1 MLTLGGMGMTQTP
14 LPGPDAAFV
23 GLAAFVVVNAQS
35 LWSLAK
41 HFDVMAH
48 EGMHA
53 LTGSILG
60 FRVRNIELKRNG
72 DGQTNYRNAMA
83 GGSGV
88 FTGFVGYL
96 GPSVFGLAAAGLI
109 KLGYII
115 AVLWLAVLFLV
126 VLLLKVLRFRSFG
139 WVSVPIAIALLL
151 ALTHYAPVSL
161 QVVMAYGMTWLLLL
175 SGVREATTH
184 GTKAGDALILKRM
197 THLPRWLWALLWV
210 AGTFGAVY
218 LGWRLLVM

>member
-1 MLTLGGMGMTQTP
+1 LPPTP
-14 LPGPDAAFV
+14 V
-23 GLAAFVVVNAQS
+23 TS
-35 LWSLAK
+35 TWSLAK
-41 HFDVMAH
+41 HLDVMAH

-53 LTGSILG
+53 ITGTILG
-60 FRVRNIELKRNG
+60 LRVRSVELKRNG
-72 DGQTNYRNAMA
+72 DGKTNFNAIA

-96 GPSVFGLAAAGLI
+96 GPSTFGLAAAGLI

-115 AVLWLAVLFLV
+115 AVLWLGVLFLV
-126 VLLLKVLRFRSFG
+126 VLLWKVLRFRSFG

-161 QVVMAYGMTWLLLL
+161 QVVMAYGMTWLLLM

-184 GTKAGDALILKRM
+184 GTNAGDALLLKRM
-197 THLPRWLWALLWV
+197 THIPRWLWALLWV

-218 LGWRLLVM
+218 IGWRLLVM

>member
-1 MLTLGGMGMTQTP
+1 MGMTQTP
-14 LPGPDAAFV
+14 LPGPDAALL
-23 GLAAFVVVNAQS
+23 GLAAFVVVNVKS

-41 HFDVMAH
+41 HLDVMAH

-53 LTGSILG
+53 ITGSILG
-60 FRVRNIELKRNG
+60 LRVRNVKLKRNG
-72 DGQTNYRNAMA
+72 DGETSFRNALA

-96 GPSVFGLAAAGLI
+96 GPSAFGLAAAGLI

-115 AVLWLAVLFLV
+115 AVLWLGVLFLV
-126 VLLLKVLRFRSFG
+126 VLLWKVLHLRSFG

-175 SGVREATTH
+175 SGARKATEH
-184 GTKAGDALILKRM
+184 GANALDASILKGM
-197 THLPRWLWALLWV
+197 THIPRWLWALLWV

-218 LGWRLLVM
+218 IGWRLLVM

>member
-1 MLTLGGMGMTQTP
+1 VLTLGGVGITQTP
-14 LPGPDAAFV
+14 LPGPDAALI

-53 LTGSILG
+53 ITGSILG
-60 FRVRNIELKRNG
+60 LGVRNIELKRNG
-72 DGQTNYRNAMA
+72 DGQTNYRDALA

-96 GPSVFGLAAAGLI
+96 GPSAFGLTAAALI
-109 KLGYII
+109 KAGFII
-115 AVLWLAVLFLV
+115 AVLWLAVALLV
-126 VLLLKVLRFRSFG
+126 VLLLKVFRSRTFG

-161 QVVMAYGMTWLLLL
+161 QVVMAYGIAWLLLM
-175 SGVREATTH
+175 SGAREAARH
-184 GTKAGDALILKRM
+184 GTKAGDAFILKRM

-210 AGTFGAVY
+210 VGTFGAVY
-218 LGWRLLVM
+218 IGWRLLVM

>member
-1 MLTLGGMGMTQTP
+1 MGMTQTP
-14 LPGPDAAFV
+14 LPGPDAALL
-23 GLAAFVVVNAQS
+23 GLAAFVVVNVKS

-41 HFDVMAH
+41 HLDVMAH

-53 LTGSILG
+53 ITGSILG
-60 FRVRNIELKRNG
+60 LRVRNVELKRNG
-72 DGQTNYRNAMA
+72 DGQTNFRNAIA

-96 GPSVFGLAAAGLI
+96 GPSAFGLAAAGLI

-115 AVLWLAVLFLV
+115 AVLWLVVLFLV
-126 VLLLKVLRFRSFG
+126 VLLWKVLHFRSFG
-139 WVSVPIAIALLL
+139 LVSVPIAIALLL

-175 SGVREATTH
+175 SGVREATMH
-184 GTKAGDALILKRM
+184 GTNAGDALILKRM
-197 THLPRWLWALLWV
+197 THIPRWLWALLWV

-218 LGWRLLVM
+218 IGWRLLVM

>member
-1 MLTLGGMGMTQTP
+1 MTQTP
-14 LPGPDAAFV
+14 LPGPDAALL
-23 GLAAFVVVNAQS
+23 GLAAFVVVNARS

-41 HFDVMAH
+41 HLEVMAH

-53 LTGSILG
+53 ITGTILG
-60 FRVRNIELKRNG
+60 LRVRYVQLKRNG
-72 DGQTNYRNAMA
+72 DGKTNFNAIA

-96 GPSVFGLAAAGLI
+96 GPSAFGLAAAGLI

-115 AVLWLAVLFLV
+115 AVLWLGVLFLV
-126 VLLLKVLRFRSFG
+126 VLMWKVLRFRSFG

-161 QVVMAYGMTWLLLL
+161 QVIMAYGMTWLLLL
-175 SGVREATTH
+175 SGVRQATTH
-184 GTKAGDALILKRM
+184 GTNAVDASILKGM
-197 THLPRWLWALLWV
+197 THIPRWLWALLWV

-218 LGWRLLVM
+218 YIGWRLLVM

>member
-1 MLTLGGMGMTQTP
+1 MGMTQAP
-14 LPGPDAAFV
+14 LPGSDAALV
-23 GLAAFVVVNAQS
+23 GIAAFVVVNAQS

-41 HFDVMAH
+41 HFEVMAH

-53 LTGSILG
+53 ITGSILG
-60 FRVRNIELKRNG
+60 FRVRNVQLKRNG
-72 DGQTNYRNAMA
+72 DGQTNYRNAIA
-83 GGSGV
+83 GSGGV

-96 GPSVFGLAAAGLI
+96 GSSAFGLAAAGLI

-139 WVSVPIAIALLL
+139 WVSVPVAIALLL

-175 SGVREATTH
+175 SGAREATKH
-184 GTKAGDALILKRM
+184 GTKAGDALFLKKM

-210 AGTFGAVY
+210 AGSFGAVY
-218 LGWRLLVM
+218 IGWRLLVM

>member
-1 MLTLGGMGMTQTP
+1 MFTLGGVGMTQTP
-14 LPGPDAAFV
+14 LPGPDAALI

-53 LTGSILG
+53 ITGSILG
-60 FRVRNIELKRNG
+60 LRVRNIELKRNG
-72 DGQTNYRNAMA
+72 DGQTNYRNALA

-96 GPSVFGLAAAGLI
+96 GPSAFGLTAAGLI
-109 KLGYII
+109 KVGYIV
-115 AVLWLAVLFLV
+115 AVLWLAVAFLV
-126 VLLLKVLRFRSFG
+126 ALLLKVLRSRTFG

-161 QVVMAYGMTWLLLL
+161 QVVMAYGIAWLLLM
-175 SGVREATTH
+175 SGVREATRH

-210 AGTFGAVY
+210 TSTFGAVY
-218 LGWRLLVM
+218 IGWRLLVM

>member
-1 MLTLGGMGMTQTP
+1 MGMTQTP
-14 LPGPDAAFV
+14 LPGPDAALL
-23 GLAAFVVVNAQS
+23 GLAALVVVNVKS

-41 HFDVMAH
+41 HLDVMAH

-53 LTGSILG
+53 ITGTILG
-60 FRVRNIELKRNG
+60 LRVRSVELKRNG
-72 DGQTNYRNAMA
+72 DGKTNFNAIA

-96 GPSVFGLAAAGLI
+96 GPSAFGLAAAGLI

-115 AVLWLAVLFLV
+115 AVLWLGVLFLV
-126 VLLLKVLRFRSFG
+126 VLLWKVLRFRSFG

-161 QVVMAYGMTWLLLL
+161 QVVMAYGMTWLLLM

-184 GTKAGDALILKRM
+184 GTNAGDALLLKRM
-197 THLPRWLWALLWV
+197 THIPRWLWALLWV

-218 LGWRLLVM
+218 IGWRLLVV

>member
-1 MLTLGGMGMTQTP
+1 MTQTP
-14 LPGPDAAFV
+14 LPGPDAALV
-23 GLAAFVVVNAQS
+23 GFAAFLAVNVQS

-41 HFDVMAH
+41 HLDVMAH

-53 LTGSILG
+53 ITGSILG
-60 FRVRNIELKRNG
+60 FRVRNVELKRNG
-72 DGQTNYRNAMA
+72 DGQTTYRNAIA

-96 GPSVFGLAAAGLI
+96 GPSTFGLAAAGLI

-175 SGVREATTH
+175 SGAREATKH
-184 GTKAGDALILKRM
+184 GTKAGDAIILKRM
-197 THLPRWLWALLWV
+197 THLPRRLWALLWV

>member
-1 MLTLGGMGMTQTP
+1 MRCAISFQ
-14 LPGPDAAFV
+14 
-23 GLAAFVVVNAQS
+23 GL
-35 LWSLAK
+35 
-41 HFDVMAH
+41 
-48 EGMHA
+48 HA
-53 LTGSILG
+53 ITGSILG
-60 FRVRNIELKRNG
+60 FRVKNVELKRNG
-72 DGQTNYRNAMA
+72 DGQTNYRDAIA

-88 FTGFVGYL
+88 FTGFVGYV
-96 GPSVFGLAAAGLI
+96 GPSAFGLAAAGLI

-126 VLLLKVLRFRSFG
+126 VLLWKVLHFRSFG

-161 QVVMAYGMTWLLLL
+161 QVVMAYGMAWLLLL
-175 SGVREATTH
+175 SGVREATKH
-184 GTKAGDALILKRM
+184 GTNAGDALILKRM

-218 LGWRLLVM
+218 IGWRLLVM

>member
-1 MLTLGGMGMTQTP
+1 MGMTQTP
-14 LPGPDAAFV
+14 LPGPDAALL
-23 GLAAFVVVNAQS
+23 GLAAFVVVNVKS

-41 HFDVMAH
+41 HLEVMSH

-53 LTGSILG
+53 ITGSILG
-60 FRVRNIELKRNG
+60 LRVRNVKLKRNG
-72 DGQTNYRNAMA
+72 DGETNFRNAIA

-96 GPSVFGLAAAGLI
+96 GPSAFGLAAAGLI
-109 KLGYII
+109 KLCYII
-115 AVLWLAVLFLV
+115 AVLWLVVLFLV
-126 VLLLKVLRFRSFG
+126 VLLWKVLHFRSFG
-139 WVSVPIAIALLL
+139 LVSVPIAIALLL

-175 SGVREATTH
+175 SGVRKATNH
-184 GTKAGDALILKRM
+184 GANAVDASILKGM
-197 THLPRWLWALLWV
+197 THIPRWLWALLWV

-218 LGWRLLVM
+218 IGWRLLVM

>member
-1 MLTLGGMGMTQTP
+1 MGMTQTP
-14 LPGPDAAFV
+14 LPGPDAALL
-23 GLAAFVVVNAQS
+23 GLAAFVVVNVKS
-35 LWSLAK
+35 LRSLAK
-41 HFDVMAH
+41 HLEVMSH

-53 LTGSILG
+53 ITGSMLG
-60 FRVRNIELKRNG
+60 LRVRNVKLKRNG
-72 DGQTNYRNAMA
+72 DGQTNFRNAIA

-96 GPSVFGLAAAGLI
+96 GPSAFGLAAAGLI

-115 AVLWLAVLFLV
+115 AVLWLGVLFLV
-126 VLLLKVLRFRSFG
+126 VLLWKVLHLRSFG

-175 SGVREATTH
+175 SGARKATEH
-184 GTKAGDALILKRM
+184 GANAVDASILKGM
-197 THLPRWLWALLWV
+197 THIPRWLWALLWV

-218 LGWRLLVM
+218 IGWRLLVM

>member
-1 MLTLGGMGMTQTP
+1 MGMTQTP
-14 LPGPDAAFV
+14 LPGPDAALL
-23 GLAAFVVVNAQS
+23 GLAAFVVVNVKS

-41 HFDVMAH
+41 HLDVMAH

-53 LTGSILG
+53 ITGSILG
-60 FRVRNIELKRNG
+60 LRVRNVKLKRNG
-72 DGQTNYRNAMA
+72 DGETSFRNAMA

-96 GPSVFGLAAAGLI
+96 GPSAFGLAAAGLI

-115 AVLWLAVLFLV
+115 AVLWLGVLFLV
-126 VLLLKVLRFRSFG
+126 VLLWKVLHFRSFG
-139 WVSVPIAIALLL
+139 LVSVPIAIALLL
-151 ALTHYAPVSL
+151 VLTHYAPVSL

-175 SGVREATTH
+175 SGAREATNH
-184 GTKAGDALILKRM
+184 AANAGDASILKRM
-197 THLPRWLWALLWV
+197 THVPRWLWALLWV

-218 LGWRLLVM
+218 IGWRLLVM